1 MNLKRNTGSPE
12 EIKLALEIY
21 NSNSDFL
28 MHHIGKSSVDESFIR
43 NELAEMEEHGFTSN
57 LIMDGDEYVGII
69 EYMLREDGYV
79 YLSLLMLKRDVQR
92 TGMGSSIIS
101 SFEKKMVDE
110 GANIIR
116 IDVVNDHEPNVIPF
130 WEKMGFVGQ
139 REERLTWG
147 DKESTVLVM
156 EKRFSY

>member
-28 MHHIGKSSVDESFIR
+28 MHHIGKSSVDE
-43 NELAEMEEHGFTSN
+43 
-57 LIMDGDEYVGII
+57 
-69 EYMLREDGYV
+69 
-79 YLSLLMLKRDVQR
+79 
-92 TGMGSSIIS
+92 
-101 SFEKKMVDE
+101 

-116 IDVVNDHEPNVIPF
+116 VDVVNDHEPNVIPF

>member
-1 MNLKRNTGSPE
+1 
-12 EIKLALEIY
+12 
-21 NSNSDFL
+21 
-28 MHHIGKSSVDESFIR
+28 
-43 NELAEMEEHGFTSN
+43 
-57 LIMDGDEYVGII
+57 
-69 EYMLREDGYV
+69 
-79 YLSLLMLKRDVQR
+79 
-92 TGMGSSIIS
+92 
-101 SFEKKMVDE
+101 MVDE